1 MTPKISINTSPLH
14 LTPNRAFMN
23 KKIFASLVIT
33 SSILMSAGIAHAAE
47 NLSPLPKI
55 SDEWRFEVTPYIWGS
70 GVSSTLFYNDR
81 YLNTAKLSTSNVLGD
96 LKSGGMISAEAHYGN
111 WGIMGDLVSATLQ
124 TTGSNTV
131 VVPTRSF
138 GGVPA
143 RAADKVTLQQ
153 NIITGAATYTVL
165 NNQSIYLDGLA
176 GVRGIMATATLSL
189 NLSADGVSAGV
200 VDSKSVSTAD
210 PIVGFKGRYRIADS
224 TWYVPFYADIG
235 GGGGTTNMTWQGMI
249 GVGKTFEKWVD
260 ASLAYRT
267 LYYDM
272 KGDGLL
278 QKTTFKG
285 PQLAV
290 TFKF

>member
-1 MTPKISINTSPLH
+1 
-14 LTPNRAFMN
+14 MN
-23 KKIFASLVIT
+23 KKISAALVTACVFLAAVSL
-33 SSILMSAGIAHAAE
+33 AHADE
-47 NLSPLPKI
+47 SSSPLPKI

-96 LKSGGMISAEAHYGN
+96 LKSGGMIAAEAHYGN

-124 TTGSNTV
+124 TPGSNTE
-131 VVPTRSF
+131 VVPTRNF
-138 GGVPA
+138 GGVPIH
-143 RAADKVTLQQ
+143 AADKVTLQQ

-165 NNQSIYLDGLA
+165 NNQSFYLDGLV
-176 GVRGIMATATLSL
+176 GVRGIMATATVSL
-189 NLSADGVSAGV
+189 DLSAFGLSKST

-210 PIVGFKGRYRIADS
+210 PIVGLKGRYRIADS

-260 ASLAYRT
+260 VSLAYRT

-285 PQLAV
+285 PQLAA